1 MTTSEHRTWLSSV
14 AFLDVVGFSKR
25 SIEEQLD
32 IKQHLDSVLRDQL
45 HGLNRNDYI
54 LLDRGD
60 GAAVCF
66 LVEPEA
72 AFFFALHVR
81 DSLRLQRAD
90 RPEYEIRVGI
100 NLGPI
105 KIIRD
110 ANGDRAP
117 VGEGIN
123 CAARV
128 MDFAGPNEV
137 LVARSFYDVIGCQSR
152 EYAELF
158 SYLGV
163 RADKH
168 VREFELYEVV
178 SPGTPKRAAPSASAA
193 RKLTDTGATSF
204 DRAYLDRVQ
213 HALARAVGPMADLLL
228 ARAVQQIESEQ
239 ELLPCLS
246 TALQDPDQRTAFFS
260 DLGMKAPPLEHRDH
274 ALPCPAPSDPL
285 AIAASSA
292 LRAELVDHARVAL
305 AQHLGPIAL
314 VLVKQSAAAQPNEI
328 EFVESLA
335 DRLPDG
341 EARDAFMAQMNI
353 ALKVPD

>member
-14 AFLDVVGFSKR
+14 AFLDVVGFSQR
-25 SIEEQLD
+25 SIQEQLD

-45 HGLNRNDYI
+45 RSVSREDYI

-81 DSLRLQRAD
+81 DNLRLERAN

-105 KIIRD
+105 KIVRD

-128 MDFAGPNEV
+128 MDFAGPSMV

-178 SPGTPKRAAPSASAA
+178 SPGAPKRAALPASAA
-193 RKLTDTGATSF
+193 RGPESF

-213 HALARAVGPMADLLL
+213 HALVRAVGPMADLLL
-228 ARAVQQIESEQ
+228 SRAIQRVESQ
-239 ELLPCLS
+239 RELLPCLS
-246 TALQDPDQRTAFFS
+246 TALQDPDQRTAFYS
-260 DLGMKAPPLEHRDH
+260 ELGMKAPPLEHHDH
-274 ALPCPAPSDPL
+274 GLPCPAPTDPL
-285 AIAASSA
+285 AVTASPA
-292 LRAELVDHARVAL
+292 LRAEIVDRARVAL

-314 VLVKQSAAAQPNEI
+314 ILVKQSAAAHSSEI

-335 DRLPDG
+335 GRLPDAK
-341 EARDAFMAQMNI
+341 ARDAFMAQMEL
-353 ALKVPD
+353 ALKASE

>member
-14 AFLDVVGFSKR
+14 AFLDVVNFSER
-25 SIEEQLD
+25 SIQEQLD

-45 HGLNRNDYI
+45 HSVGSDDYM

-72 AFFFALHVR
+72 AFFFALHMR
-81 DSLRLQRAD
+81 DNLRLERVN
-90 RPEYEIRVGI
+90 RPRYEIRVGI

-123 CAARV
+123 SAARV

-178 SPGTPKRAAPSASAA
+178 SPGTPKRVAPPASAA
-193 RKLTDTGATSF
+193 HGAKSF
-204 DRAYLDRVQ
+204 DHAYLDRVQ
-213 HALARAVGPMADLLL
+213 HALAHAIGPMADLLL
-228 ARAVQQIESEQ
+228 SRAVQRVESDQ
-239 ELLPCLS
+239 ELLTCLS
-246 TALQDPDQRTAFFS
+246 TALQDPEQRTAFYS
-260 DLGMKAPPLEHRDH
+260 ELGMKAPPLEHSHHTDPRPIPAHPH
-274 ALPCPAPSDPL
+274 AAVTSPV
-285 AIAASSA
+285 
-292 LRAELVDHARVAL
+292 LRPELVDHARLAL
-305 AQHLGPIAL
+305 TQHLGPIAL
-314 VLVKQSAAAQPNEI
+314 VLVKQSAAAQLSET

-335 DRLPDG
+335 DRLPDA
-341 EARDAFMAQMNI
+341 EARDAFMAQMEL
-353 ALKVPD
+353 ALKAPD